1 MENWYVVKVFT
12 GKEEAMKAMCLKM
25 ISPGLLKKCF
35 IPYREQMKRYEGA
48 WHKERRILFPG
59 YLFVI
64 TEEIKELAAELNKIT
79 GFTKVLGDK
88 DFLMPLSDAEVNLLK
103 RLGGDE
109 QIVEMSIGVI
119 EHDKIIINEGP
130 MQGLEGFIRKIDRR
144 KRLARIEIE
153 MFGQVVEAQVGV
165 EIVSKVV

>member
-1 MENWYVVKVFT
+1 
-12 GKEEAMKAMCLKM
+12 
-25 ISPGLLKKCF
+25 
-35 IPYREQMKRYEGA
+35 MKRYEGA

-130 MQGLEGFIRKIDRR
+130 MQGLEGFIRKIDRH

>member
-1 MENWYVVKVFT
+1 M
-12 GKEEAMKAMCLKM
+12 
-25 ISPGLLKKCF
+25 
-35 IPYREQMKRYEGA
+35 
-48 WHKERRILFPG
+48 
-59 YLFVI
+59 
-64 TEEIKELAAELNKIT
+64 
-79 GFTKVLGDK
+79 LGDK
-88 DFLMPLSDAEVNLLK
+88 DFLVPLSDAEVNLLK

-130 MQGLEGFIRKIDRR
+130 MQGLEGFIRKIDRH

>member
-1 MENWYVVKVFT
+1 MENWYVVQVFT
-12 GKEEAMKAMCLKM
+12 GKEEAMKAICLKM
-25 ISPGLLKKCF
+25 ISPKLLKKCF
-35 IPYREQMKRYEGA
+35 IPYREQMKRYEGT

-64 TEEIKELAAELNKIT
+64 TEEIKELALELNKIT

-88 DFLMPLSDAEVNLLK
+88 DFLVPLSSAEVKLLK
-103 RLGGDE
+103 RLGGDD
-109 QIVEMSIGVI
+109 QVVEMSIGII

-130 MQGLEGFIRKIDRR
+130 MQGLEGFIRKIDRH